1 MSSFILSGETLAN
14 RGRIV
19 QGQMDVKL
27 SEEGRNQAA
36 LLFNYWSSNNR
47 TFDLIYSSDLSRA
60 FETCKT
66 IVGPDLQDKIV
77 VDERLR
83 ERSYG
88 VLEGV
93 LVHELRA
100 AEKEAGFNEKNYS
113 SYTPEGAESVIQVR
127 DRIRLFCSEH
137 LVNVVDNGYKVL
149 LVTHGGV
156 IREFFRFFRDSLR
169 CHLSSE
175 SEPYRVTPN
184 TGVSTFRISYRS
196 NKLVSAECLQI
207 HDVSH
212 LPKSAEGG
220 NGDQRGSGQ
229 SARQS
234 SSDDPVI
241 NPCDLISSP
250 PLEAL

>member
-1 MSSFILSGETLAN
+1 
-14 RGRIV
+14 
-19 QGQMDVKL
+19 MDVKL
-27 SEEGRNQAA
+27 SDEGRNQAA

-47 TFDLIYSSDLSRA
+47 TFDLMYSSDLSRA

-66 IVGPDLQDKIV
+66 IIGPDLQDEII

-83 ERSYG
+83 ERGYG
-88 VLEGV
+88 VKQGIPL
-93 LVHELRA
+93 HELRTA
-100 AEKEAGFNEKNYS
+100 AKEAGFNEKNYS
-113 SYTPEGAESVIQVR
+113 SYTPEGAESLIQVR

-169 CHLSSE
+169 CQLPSE

-196 NKLVSAECLQI
+196 GKLVSAECLQI
-207 HDVSH
+207 HDISH
-212 LPKSAEGG
+212 LPKSTEGG
-220 NGDQRGSGQ
+220 NGEQRTSGQ
-229 SARQS
+229 SARRS
-234 SSDDPVI
+234 SSDDPAM
-241 NPCDLISSP
+241 NPCDLISCP

>member
-1 MSSFILSGETLAN
+1 M
-14 RGRIV
+14 
-19 QGQMDVKL
+19 KL
-27 SEEGRNQAA
+27 SDEGRNQAA
-36 LLFNYWSSNNR
+36 LLFDYWSSSNR
-47 TFDLIYSSDLSRA
+47 TFDLMYSSDLSRA

-66 IVGPDLQDKIV
+66 IVGPDLQDEII

-83 ERSYG
+83 ERGYG
-88 VLEGV
+88 VKEGV
-93 LVHELRA
+93 PLHELRA
-100 AEKEAGFNEKNYS
+100 AAKEAGFNEKNYS
-113 SYTPEGAESVIQVR
+113 SYTPEGAESLIQVR

-137 LVNVVDNGYKVL
+137 LVNVIDNGYKVL

-169 CHLSSE
+169 CHLPSE

-184 TGVSTFRISYRS
+184 TGVSTFRISYRPG
-196 NKLVSAECLQI
+196 KLVSAECIQI

-212 LPKSAEGG
+212 LPKSAEG
-220 NGDQRGSGQ
+220 NVEQRASGQ

-234 SSDDPVI
+234 SSDDPVM